1 MAQWILTG
9 VALAAIIYNT
19 IVTHV
24 VLKNDVKHLAAGQ
37 KELKDK
43 LDKLIFH
50 LLPKS
55 GDGR

>member
-1 MAQWILTG
+1 MAQWILPVVTL
-9 VALAAIIYNT
+9 VAIIYNI
-19 IVTHV
+19 IVTHI

-50 LLPKS
+50 LLPK
-55 GDGR
+55 GD